1 MSTAAKLILCDH
13 VTIEFEEYT
22 GIDYKEVSSFW
33 IKNALGQRVY
43 FKTRSRE
50 IAQYTSDYL
59 YGDGHYKVSSGKMGK
74 NSGTNTVRASLN
86 SKSRAGSRP
95 MK

>member
-1 MSTAAKLILCDH
+1 MSNKLCET
-13 VTIEFEEYT
+13 VVVEFEDYT
-22 GIDYKEVSSFW
+22 DIDFREVSSYFVR
-33 IKNALGQRVY
+33 NCLGQRVY

-50 IAQYTSDYL
+50 IAQLTCDDL
-59 YGDGHYKVSSGKMGK
+59 YGKSHYLISSGKMQK

-95 MK
+95 VK